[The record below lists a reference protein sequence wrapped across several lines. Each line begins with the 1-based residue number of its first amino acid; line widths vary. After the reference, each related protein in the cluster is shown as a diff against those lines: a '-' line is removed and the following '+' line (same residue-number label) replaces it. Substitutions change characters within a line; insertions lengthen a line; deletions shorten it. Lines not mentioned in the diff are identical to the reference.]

1 MKKFNLEND
10 PKITSGFTT
19 PEPYFDQLEARI
31 MDRLSQPETKVIPLW
46 RRSSV
51 WMSSIAATLLLAG
64 GLTIYYNSQSNP
76 VTSLDDA
83 TVETYLQA
91 NVNSYDLIQHL
102 DENDIQALEKSIVL
116 NNDAVEAYLSDH
128 NNLDLYLNE

>member
-19 PEPYFDQLEARI
+19 PEAYFDQLEARI
-31 MDRLSQPETKVIPLW
+31 MDRLPQPETKVIPLW

-51 WMSSIAATLLLAG
+51 WMSGIAATLLLAG
-64 GLTIYYNSQSNP
+64 GLTFYYNNQPNP
-76 VTSLDDA
+76 ATSLDDA